1 MKPMLDNFNE
11 EDEDDEDDD
20 ENRTPSPKYKTKNNK
35 KLEFYKLLQKISSS
49 VKTYSGT
56 TQSES
61 EESGTESDS
70 SNRSKSR
77 SYLSSDSS
85 DGYPSPKPIKKTQA
99 NQRPLKRWFT
109 AFSQKAVPKTLGL
122 N

>member
-1 MKPMLDNFNE
+1 MKVVLHDV
-11 EDEDDEDDD
+11 DD
-20 ENRTPSPKYKTKNNK
+20 RKTKNNK

-61 EESGTESDS
+61 DSGTESDS

-77 SYLSSDSS
+77 SHFSSDSS

-99 NQRPLKRWFT
+99 NQRPLKR
-109 AFSQKAVPKTLGL
+109 
-122 N
+122 